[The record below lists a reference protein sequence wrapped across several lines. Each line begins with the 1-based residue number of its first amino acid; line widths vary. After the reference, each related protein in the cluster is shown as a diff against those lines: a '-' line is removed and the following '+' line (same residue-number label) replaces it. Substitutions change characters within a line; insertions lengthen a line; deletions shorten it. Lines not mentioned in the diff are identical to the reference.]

1 MNDPEPWRW
10 IWLVLAFAFALGE
23 ILTPGSF
30 VLLPFAVGAT
40 LATVS
45 AFLGAPVAVGWA
57 LFVGGSIASLLAFR
71 PLARHLDRQ
80 GQANG
85 VGARRLVGQSAMV
98 LREIP
103 GRGELGTVRV
113 GREEWRA
120 ESINGG
126 LIPKGVT
133 VRVADVQ
140 GTHVVV
146 SASEALR
153 PGDEAR
159 R

>member
-1 MNDPEPWRW
+1 LNDPEPWRW
-10 IWLVLAFAFALGE
+10 IWMVLAFLFAVGE

-30 VLLPFAVGAT
+30 VLLPFAIGAT

-45 AFLGAPVAVGWA
+45 AFLDMPVAGQWV
-57 LFVGGSIASLLAFR
+57 LFIVSSIVSLFAFR
-71 PLARHLDRQ
+71 PLVRHLDRE

-85 VGARRLVGQSAMV
+85 VGSRRLVGQPAMV
-98 LREIP
+98 LLQIP
-103 GRGELGTVRV
+103 GQGELGTVRV

-120 ESINGG
+120 DSIDGDF
-126 LIPKGVT
+126 IPEGVW

-146 SASEALR
+146 AATEALR

>member
-10 IWLVLAFAFALGE
+10 LWLILAFVFAVGE

-30 VLLPFAVGAT
+30 VLLPFAIGAA
-40 LATVS
+40 LATVG
-45 AFLGAPVAVGWA
+45 AFLGVPVAAQWVVFIVGS
-57 LFVGGSIASLLAFR
+57 VASLLAFR
-71 PLARHLDRQ
+71 PLVRRLDRE
-80 GQANG
+80 GQDNG
-85 VGARRLVGQSAMV
+85 VGARRLVGQPAMV

-103 GRGELGTVRV
+103 GQGELGTVRV

-120 ESINGG
+120 DSINGG
-126 LIPKGVT
+126 PIREGVT

-146 SASEALR
+146 AASEALR

>member
-1 MNDPEPWRW
+1 MNDPDSWQW
-10 IWLVLAFAFALGE
+10 IWLAFAFLFALGE

-30 VLLPFAVGAT
+30 VLLPFAVGAA
-40 LATVS
+40 LSTVC
-45 AFLGAPVAVGWA
+45 AFLGVPVAGEWVVFIIGSVVS
-57 LFVGGSIASLLAFR
+57 LFAFR
-71 PLARHLDRQ
+71 PLARHLDRE
-80 GQANG
+80 GQADG
-85 VGARRLVGQSAMV
+85 VGSRRLVGQPAVV
-98 LREIP
+98 LRRIP

-120 ESINGG
+120 DSINGG
-126 LIPKGVT
+126 PIPAGVT

-146 SASEALR
+146 AAAESLR